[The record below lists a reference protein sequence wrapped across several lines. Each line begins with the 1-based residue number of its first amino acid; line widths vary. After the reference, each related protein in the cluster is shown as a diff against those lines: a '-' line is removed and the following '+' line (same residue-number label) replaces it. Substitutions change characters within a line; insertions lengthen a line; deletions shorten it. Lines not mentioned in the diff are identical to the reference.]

1 MIRVEHDWWKT
12 LFDEVYLVTDA
23 PFVCNPA
30 LTKREVDVIENVLG
44 LNPQRA
50 FLMCVAARGVIPWS

>member
-30 LTKREVDVIENVLG
+30 LTKREVESSRTFWAY
-44 LNPQRA
+44 NPQRA
-50 FLMCVAARGVIPWS
+50 FLMCVAARGVMP